1 MLPPGRVSVDRLSGL
16 LARTMGRLD
25 EAVDHFE
32 DSAYFCRRAGYRPEL
47 AWTCFDNAGTLVQ
60 RDAPQDRV
68 WALTLL
74 DETEGISAE
83 LGMKPLSEQAAALR
97 DLIESQPTD
106 APKYPDGLTP
116 REVEVLRLVAAGKS
130 NPVIAAELFISLNT
144 VTRHLV
150 NAFSKIGC
158 SNRAEAAVY
167 TFQRGLL

>member
-1 MLPPGRVSVDRLSGL
+1 M
-16 LARTMGRLD
+16 
-25 EAVDHFE
+25 
-32 DSAYFCRRAGYRPEL
+32 
-47 AWTCFDNAGTLVQ
+47 Q

-68 WALTLL
+68 WALNLL
-74 DETEGISAE
+74 DEAEGISAE
-83 LGMKPLSEQAAALR
+83 LGMKPLSKQAAALR

-144 VTRHLV
+144 VTRHLG
-150 NAFSKIGC
+150 NAFSKIGS

-167 TFQRGLL
+167 TVQRGLL